1 MVLDWVLPNVEGY
14 PLQHQPTEVQM
25 SAANMRKVLE
35 NLETVKRESQETLKE
50 VFKTW
55 CLYEMVH
62 DPTVKAK
69 HSEMVQGEDALYIGV
84 FPSLGIAIRQV
95 SFHRFDA
102 KYGWKNYELAG
113 WVKQPKDCTDE
124 DFEPSYTIHAWG
136 YRIGKN
142 GQTTNKTF
150 TEIFYILEDGATFKS
165 HTVKMEEEREE
176 RIRAKA
182 EERIRLRDE
191 KGRENLGKELW
202 DQLEERSKE
211 DLWKAWAKAKIE
223 PVS

>member
-1 MVLDWVLPNVEGY
+1 MVLDWVFHNVEGY

-35 NLETVKRESQETLKE
+35 NLETVKRESEEALKE
-50 VFKTW
+50 VFKKW
-55 CLYEMVH
+55 AHNEMIW
-62 DPTVKAK
+62 DPNYKAAK
-69 HSEMVQGEDALYIGV
+69 HSEMVGKEGRYIAV
-84 FPSLGIAIRQV
+84 FPSLGMAIKLV

-124 DFEPSYTIHAWG
+124 DFEPSYTIHAFG

-142 GQTTNKTF
+142 GQVTNKTF
-150 TEIFYILEDGATFKS
+150 TEIFYILEDGTFKS
-165 HTVKMEEEREE
+165 HTVKMEEEREAR
-176 RIRAKA
+176 RIAKA